1 MDRSQYP
8 VPIVQK
14 VFLQCP
20 VEIKGTVDF
29 QLVMVEG
36 ATIGEMVA
44 ALNGMG
50 VNPRDL
56 IVILQSIHAAGGL
69 HAEILTI

>member
-8 VPIVQK
+8 VPIVQE

-36 ATIGEMVA
+36 YEDMFDEHK
-44 ALNGMG
+44 ALYHFEAQASRK
-50 VNPRDL
+50 VDDD
-56 IVILQSIHAAGGL
+56 VVHFSIML
-69 HAEILTI
+69 